1 VGRKSPGE
9 SQSIPGHV
17 ANSFKQKMTSVS
29 EAGDDEASDD
39 RSAAS
44 VTHAQG
50 GAGNCA
56 VNNEQVIEA
65 RNGYSAVFIT
75 RKPSDDGCI

>member
-1 VGRKSPGE
+1 M
-9 SQSIPGHV
+9 
-17 ANSFKQKMTSVS
+17 ANSFEQKMTSVS
-29 EAGDDEASDD
+29 EAGASDD